1 MDAADMTHDPGMTL
15 EHWLLWH
22 WLPWQGVPS
31 LVVVSLLAVG
41 AGVVVSRLMR
51 RHMRRRKE
59 P

>member
-1 MDAADMTHDPGMTL
+1 MTHDPGMTL